1 MSQTLS
7 DLPSTSPSP
16 ARRRR
21 RKEAR
26 PGEIATAALACFAER
41 GFAATRLEEV
51 AKRAGVTKG
60 TLYLYFP
67 NKEELFKAV
76 VRQSIV
82 PNLISNEALVEE
94 AREPAPVVLAQLVA
108 RWSEALTKPSSAL
121 SKIVIA
127 ESGNFPDITR
137 FYLEEVVHRG
147 MSLFRRVLQAGV
159 ESGEF
164 RPMDVENT
172 VRCVVAPLVVGMLW
186 QHSFGPIEGRPL
198 DVDGLRDALLQ
209 LLLPGLAPNDERNGM
224 AIAARLEEADK

>member
-1 MSQTLS
+1 MSQPLS
-7 DLPSTSPSP
+7 DLASTPSSPP
-16 ARRRR
+16 TRRR
-21 RKEAR
+21 RKTAR

-82 PNLISNEALVEE
+82 PNLISSEAMIEE
-94 AREPAPVVLAQLVA
+94 ASEPAPVLLAQLVA
-108 RWSEALTKPSSAL
+108 RWSTVMTKPSSAL

-137 FYLEEVVHRG
+137 FYLEEVIHRG

-209 LLLPGLAPNDERNGM
+209 LLSQGLAPDREHNGTM
-224 AIAARLEEADK
+224 VAARLQETDK

>member
-1 MSQTLS
+1 MSQSLPDLS
-7 DLPSTSPSP
+7 FTSPSP

-82 PNLISNEALVEE
+82 PNLISSEALVEE
-94 AREPAPVVLAQLVA
+94 AREPAPVLLAQLVA
-108 RWSEALTKPSSAL
+108 RWSTVLTKPSSAL

-137 FYLEEVVHRG
+137 FYLEEVVQRG

-159 ESGEF
+159 NSGEF

-209 LLLPGLAPNDERNGM
+209 LLSQGLAPDRERNGT
-224 AIAARLEEADK
+224 AASAGLEETRK